1 LRLTPRR
8 GDDRPV
14 IADLDTTLEALLKRE
29 LPAAIVAATAISFEA
44 PDDHFATS
52 GVAFPAIDLFL
63 YDIRENTALR
73 ANEWI
78 VERPAQG
85 DLVRHPPL
93 TRVDCSYLV
102 TAWSSTSGPGR
113 AQDEHKLLAEVLK
126 VLVRFPVVPEE
137 LLVGELS
144 GADPPLPMTSL
155 TPGPLS
161 SPAELWQALGG
172 KPRAALN
179 LTVTVA
185 VVPTAEDAGPP
196 VQERIFELSQGV
208 PPPAG

>member
-1 LRLTPRR
+1 M
-8 GDDRPV
+8 
-14 IADLDTTLEALLKRE
+14 IADLDSTLEALFTRE

-44 PDDHFATS
+44 PDDHFTSS

-63 YDIRENTALR
+63 YDVRENTELR

-78 VERPAQG
+78 VERPEQG
-85 DLVRHPPL
+85 NLIRHPPP
-93 TRVDCSYLV
+93 TRIDCSYLV

-126 VLVRFPVVPEE
+126 VLVRFPIVPEE
-137 LLVGELS
+137 LLVGELA

-155 TPGPLS
+155 TPGRLQ
-161 SPAELWQALGG
+161 SPADLWQALGG

-185 VVPTAEDAGPP
+185 VVPVTEDAGPP
-196 VQERIFELSQGV
+196 VEQRVFELSQGV
-208 PPPAG
+208 PEPDD